1 MTRATTVSMWLKRR
15 KLTANGQKAQGRE
28 WCLHFVGYD
37 MFDAYNDP
45 AEQWSYLQRN
55 VAHYQTKILK
65 NKSMTVCTN
74 AYLCQHRPLRPSNPL
89 HSPKPNFFII
99 SITLTSFLFFYFFP
113 YMIIIINFFAVS
125 WRPVPSSH
133 VLPGVHWLYYY
144 YLGLKLGHPNIF
156 LYFLNYY

>member
-37 MFDAYNDP
+37 MFGAYNDP

-89 HSPKPNFFII
+89 HSPKPNFFYHIHNSYFFFI
-99 SITLTSFLFFYFFP
+99 FLFFSIYDNN
-113 YMIIIINFFAVS
+113 YKLLCGELTSCSIITCSS
-125 WRPVPSSH
+125 WGPLTLLLLFGS
-133 VLPGVHWLYYY
+133 
-144 YLGLKLGHPNIF
+144 
-156 LYFLNYY
+156 